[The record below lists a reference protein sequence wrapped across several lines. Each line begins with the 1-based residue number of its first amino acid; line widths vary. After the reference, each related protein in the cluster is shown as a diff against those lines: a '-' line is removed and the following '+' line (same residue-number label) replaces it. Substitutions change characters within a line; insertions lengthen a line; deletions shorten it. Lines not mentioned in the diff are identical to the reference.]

1 MKFVDRVYIISMH
14 KHGIRRQNLYNDL
27 LSAGFSNDKIE
38 WVQAIDG
45 NELDID
51 ELLDENKISHKFIDP
66 NGALTKSIYGCAL
79 SHQLAY
85 EKFLKTDD
93 TIKTALILEDDA
105 ALTHTALRSLISG
118 SGKGY
123 DMLVDDVETINWGV
137 IQVGSWSQK
146 IEGKECL

>member
-14 KHGIRRQNLYNDL
+14 KNGIRRQNLYNDL

-45 NELDID
+45 SQLDVD
-51 ELLDENKISHKFIDP
+51 ELLDENKVSFKFIDP

-105 ALTHTALRSLISG
+105 ALTHTALRNLISG
-118 SGKGY
+118 SRGY
-123 DMLVDDVETINWGV
+123 GMLVDDVEKINWGV
-137 IQVGSWSQK
+137 IQVGS
-146 IEGKECL
+146 